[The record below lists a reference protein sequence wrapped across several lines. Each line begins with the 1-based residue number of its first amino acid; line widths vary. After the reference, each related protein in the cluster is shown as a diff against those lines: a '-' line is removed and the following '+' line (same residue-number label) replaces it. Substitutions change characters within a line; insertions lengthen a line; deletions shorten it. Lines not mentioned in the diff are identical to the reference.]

1 MIRLLPRLLR
11 DSAGATAIEFALLGP
26 ALITM
31 LFGMLQI
38 GIGMQAYSAIRGVSA
53 DVGRH
58 VSVEYQKS
66 NELSKRQIELLA
78 EAMAVQA
85 PYLLSGDLEVDVTDA
100 PLQRVAGAK
109 EMRFSITYTV
119 PSVLDILGIGEFDI
133 AYTRPIFVSAA
144 S

>member
-11 DSAGATAIEFALLGP
+11 DRTAATAIEFAMLGP

-31 LFGMLQI
+31 LLGILQI
-38 GIGMQAYSAIRGVSA
+38 GFAMHAYNALRGISG

-66 NELSKRQIELLA
+66 NELSQQQIELLA
-78 EAMAVQA
+78 EAIAVQA
-85 PYLLSGDLEVDVTDA
+85 PYLLSGEVDVEVTDA
-100 PLQRVAGAK
+100 AIQRVVGAR
-109 EMRFSITYTV
+109 EMTFSITYTV
-119 PSVLDILGIGEFDI
+119 PSALDIIGIGEFDI
-133 AYTRPIFVSAA
+133 SYSRPIFVSAT